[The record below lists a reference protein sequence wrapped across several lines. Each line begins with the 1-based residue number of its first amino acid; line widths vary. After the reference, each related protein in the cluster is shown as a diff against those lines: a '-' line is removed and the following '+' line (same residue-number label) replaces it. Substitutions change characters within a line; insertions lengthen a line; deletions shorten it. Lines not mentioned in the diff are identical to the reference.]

1 MLVRLLR
8 SVAFLAKI
16 SHINYIDVVIGNP
29 KSVDSQVFVDPLGL
43 WPCSCRPVRE
53 ERVITFRFVIL
64 LILS

>member
-8 SVAFLAKI
+8 SVAFLANI
-16 SHINYIDVVIGNP
+16 SHINYIGVVIGNP

-43 WPCSCRPVRE
+43 WPCPCRPVRE